1 MKEVN
6 TILVK
11 QLANYLNSISIE
23 KGDYSVYTGN
33 IEIGNNVV
41 VTDYPLILFS
51 IDDKNKV
58 LRIFDS
64 RVQNEE
70 LNVYKQIKLEE

>member
-11 QLANYLNSISIE
+11 QLANYLNSILVE
-23 KGDYSVYTGN
+23 KGEYSIYNGG
-33 IEIGNNVV
+33 IEITDNIV
-41 VTDYPLILFS
+41 VTDYPLISFS

-64 RVQNEE
+64 RVQDEE
-70 LNVYKQIKLEE
+70 LTAYEQIKLD